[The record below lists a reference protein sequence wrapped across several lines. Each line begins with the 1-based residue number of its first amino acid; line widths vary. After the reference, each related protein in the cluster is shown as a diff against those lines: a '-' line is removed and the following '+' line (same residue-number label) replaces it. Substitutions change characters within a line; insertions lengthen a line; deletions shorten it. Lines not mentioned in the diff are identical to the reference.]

1 MAKHNHKGKGH
12 FLGAFHIPE
21 EAALCV
27 ARWKRDDVSADL
39 SALEDAAPHPMTA
52 AEAVATEGLS
62 LVRAN
67 SSSGF

>member
-1 MAKHNHKGKGH
+1 MAKHNPNGKGH

-39 SALEDAAPHPMTA
+39 SALEDAAPQLMPPRTKKA
-52 AEAVATEGLS
+52 RESKG
-62 LVRAN
+62 
-67 SSSGF
+67 